1 MADIRDSK
9 NWGFETK
16 QLHIGQEKAD
26 PVTDARAVPIYASTS
41 YVFHNSQHAA
51 DRFGLRDAGNIY
63 GRLTNPTEDVFEQ
76 RIAALEGGVA
86 ALAVASGAAA
96 VTYTIENLAQ
106 SGDHIVSAKNIYG
119 GTFNLISV
127 TMAKMGITATFVS
140 PDATEEELNAIA
152 HRLAK
157 QITKDYE
164 GKKLL
169 LVGVL
174 KGSVYFFTDLTRYI
188 DLPCNIDFIQASSYG
203 AGTVSSGNIQ
213 IIKDIADDLTG
224 FDVLLVEDI
233 LDTGNTLK
241 YIHDMLSKR
250 NPESIGV
257 VTLLDK
263 PARRIADIKA
273 DYVGVDVPDA
283 FVVGYGLDY
292 DQYYRNLPYIGV
304 LKKSIYEK

>member
-1 MADIRDSK
+1 MHCCKQINSYIFFKKVLTSAKLLCIINLAFADVA
-9 NWGFETK
+9 
-16 QLHIGQEKAD
+16 H
-26 PVTDARAVPIYASTS
+26 PVER
-41 YVFHNSQHAA
+41 N
-51 DRFGLRDAGNIY
+51 
-63 GRLTNPTEDVFEQ
+63 
-76 RIAALEGGVA
+76 
-86 ALAVASGAAA
+86 LAKVEVASSSL
-96 VTYTIENLAQ
+96 VIRSKTKSTISMVLFVFYKKRGSKRA
-106 SGDHIVSAKNIYG
+106 IRFTTV
-119 GTFNLISV
+119 LIFTLQVFKRVLYSNGNE
-127 TMAKMGITATFVS
+127 KQRGITMHQDVEKILV
-140 PDATEEELNAIA
+140 TEEELNAIA

-174 KGSVYFFTDLTRYI
+174 KGSIYFFTDLTRYI

>member
-1 MADIRDSK
+1 MHCCKQINSYIFFKKVLTSAKLLCIINLAFADVA
-9 NWGFETK
+9 
-16 QLHIGQEKAD
+16 H
-26 PVTDARAVPIYASTS
+26 PVER
-41 YVFHNSQHAA
+41 N
-51 DRFGLRDAGNIY
+51 
-63 GRLTNPTEDVFEQ
+63 
-76 RIAALEGGVA
+76 
-86 ALAVASGAAA
+86 LAKVEVASSSLVIRSKTKSTISMVLFVFYKKRGSKRAIRFTT
-96 VTYTIENLAQ
+96 VLIYTLQVFKRVLYSNGNEKQ
-106 SGDHIVSAKNIYG
+106 R
-119 GTFNLISV
+119 
-127 TMAKMGITATFVS
+127 GITMHQDVEKILV
-140 PDATEEELNAIA
+140 TEEELNAIA

-174 KGSVYFFTDLTRYI
+174 KGSIYFFTDLTRYI

-263 PARRIADIKA
+263 PARRTADIKA

>member
-1 MADIRDSK
+1 MHCCKQINSYIFFKKVLTSAKLLCIINLAFADVA
-9 NWGFETK
+9 
-16 QLHIGQEKAD
+16 H
-26 PVTDARAVPIYASTS
+26 PVER
-41 YVFHNSQHAA
+41 N
-51 DRFGLRDAGNIY
+51 
-63 GRLTNPTEDVFEQ
+63 
-76 RIAALEGGVA
+76 
-86 ALAVASGAAA
+86 LAKVEVASSSLVIRSKTKSTISMVLFVFYKKRGSKRAIRF
-96 VTYTIENLAQ
+96 VT
-106 SGDHIVSAKNIYG
+106 V
-119 GTFNLISV
+119 LIFALQVFKRVLYSNGNE
-127 TMAKMGITATFVS
+127 KQRGITMHQDVEKILV
-140 PDATEEELNAIA
+140 TEEELNAIA

-174 KGSVYFFTDLTRYI
+174 KGSIYFFTDLTRYI

-263 PARRIADIKA
+263 PARRTADIKA

>member
-1 MADIRDSK
+1 MHCCKQINSYIFFKKVLTSAKLLCIINLAFADVA
-9 NWGFETK
+9 
-16 QLHIGQEKAD
+16 H
-26 PVTDARAVPIYASTS
+26 PVER
-41 YVFHNSQHAA
+41 N
-51 DRFGLRDAGNIY
+51 
-63 GRLTNPTEDVFEQ
+63 
-76 RIAALEGGVA
+76 
-86 ALAVASGAAA
+86 LAKVEVASSSL
-96 VTYTIENLAQ
+96 VIRSKTKSTISMVLFVFYKKRGSKREMRFTT
-106 SGDHIVSAKNIYG
+106 V
-119 GTFNLISV
+119 LIFTLQVFKRVLYSNGNE
-127 TMAKMGITATFVS
+127 KQRGITMHQDVEKILV
-140 PDATEEELNAIA
+140 TEEELNAIA

-174 KGSVYFFTDLTRYI
+174 KGSIYFFTDLTRYI

-263 PARRIADIKA
+263 PARRTADIKA

>member
-1 MADIRDSK
+1 MHCCKQINSYIFFKKVLTSAKLLCIINLAFADVA
-9 NWGFETK
+9 
-16 QLHIGQEKAD
+16 H
-26 PVTDARAVPIYASTS
+26 PVER
-41 YVFHNSQHAA
+41 N
-51 DRFGLRDAGNIY
+51 
-63 GRLTNPTEDVFEQ
+63 
-76 RIAALEGGVA
+76 
-86 ALAVASGAAA
+86 LAKVEVASSSL
-96 VTYTIENLAQ
+96 VIRSKIKSTIFMVLFIFYKKRGSKRA
-106 SGDHIVSAKNIYG
+106 IRFTTV
-119 GTFNLISV
+119 LIFALQVFKRVLYSNGNE
-127 TMAKMGITATFVS
+127 KQRGITMHQDVEKILV
-140 PDATEEELNAIA
+140 TEEELNAIA

-174 KGSVYFFTDLTRYI
+174 KGSIYFFTDLTRYI

-263 PARRIADIKA
+263 PARRTADIKA

>member
-1 MADIRDSK
+1 MHCCKHINSYIFFKKVLTSAKLLCIINLAFADVA
-9 NWGFETK
+9 
-16 QLHIGQEKAD
+16 H
-26 PVTDARAVPIYASTS
+26 PVER
-41 YVFHNSQHAA
+41 N
-51 DRFGLRDAGNIY
+51 
-63 GRLTNPTEDVFEQ
+63 
-76 RIAALEGGVA
+76 
-86 ALAVASGAAA
+86 LAKVEVASSSL
-96 VTYTIENLAQ
+96 VIRSKTKSTISMVLFVFYKKRGSKRA
-106 SGDHIVSAKNIYG
+106 IRFTTV
-119 GTFNLISV
+119 LIFTLQVFKRVLYSNGNE
-127 TMAKMGITATFVS
+127 KQRGITMHQDVEKILV
-140 PDATEEELNAIA
+140 TEEELNAIA

-174 KGSVYFFTDLTRYI
+174 KGSIYFFTDLTRYI

-263 PARRIADIKA
+263 PARRTADIKA

>member
-1 MADIRDSK
+1 MHCCKQINSYIFFKKVLTSSKLLCIINLAFADVA
-9 NWGFETK
+9 
-16 QLHIGQEKAD
+16 H
-26 PVTDARAVPIYASTS
+26 PVER
-41 YVFHNSQHAA
+41 N
-51 DRFGLRDAGNIY
+51 
-63 GRLTNPTEDVFEQ
+63 
-76 RIAALEGGVA
+76 
-86 ALAVASGAAA
+86 LAKVEVASSSL
-96 VTYTIENLAQ
+96 VIRSKTKSTISMVLFVFYKKRGSKRA
-106 SGDHIVSAKNIYG
+106 IRFTTV
-119 GTFNLISV
+119 LIFTLQVFKRVLYSNGNE
-127 TMAKMGITATFVS
+127 KQRGITMHQDVEKILV
-140 PDATEEELNAIA
+140 TEEELNAIA

-174 KGSVYFFTDLTRYI
+174 KGSIYFFTDLTRYI

-263 PARRIADIKA
+263 PARRTADIKA

>member
-1 MADIRDSK
+1 MHCCKQINSYIFFKKVLTSAKLLCIINLAFADVA
-9 NWGFETK
+9 
-16 QLHIGQEKAD
+16 H
-26 PVTDARAVPIYASTS
+26 PVER
-41 YVFHNSQHAA
+41 N
-51 DRFGLRDAGNIY
+51 
-63 GRLTNPTEDVFEQ
+63 
-76 RIAALEGGVA
+76 
-86 ALAVASGAAA
+86 LAKVEVASSSL
-96 VTYTIENLAQ
+96 VIRSKIKSTISMVLFVFYKKRGSKRA
-106 SGDHIVSAKNIYG
+106 IRFTTV
-119 GTFNLISV
+119 LIFTLQVFKRVLYSNGNE
-127 TMAKMGITATFVS
+127 KQRGITMHQDVEKILV
-140 PDATEEELNAIA
+140 TEEELNAIA

>member
-1 MADIRDSK
+1 MH
-9 NWGFETK
+9 
-16 QLHIGQEKAD
+16 Q
-26 PVTDARAVPIYASTS
+26 
-41 YVFHNSQHAA
+41 
-51 DRFGLRDAGNIY
+51 
-63 GRLTNPTEDVFEQ
+63 DVEQ
-76 RIAALEGGVA
+76 ILV
-86 ALAVASGAAA
+86 
-96 VTYTIENLAQ
+96 
-106 SGDHIVSAKNIYG
+106 
-119 GTFNLISV
+119 
-127 TMAKMGITATFVS
+127 
-140 PDATEEELNAIA
+140 TEEELNKIA
-152 HRLAK
+152 HRLAS

-169 LVGVL
+169 LIGVL
-174 KGSVYFFTDLTRYI
+174 KGSIYFFTDLSRYI
-188 DLPCNIDFIQASSYG
+188 DLPCNIDFIHGS
-203 AGTVSSGNIQ
+203 GTVSSGKIN
-213 IIKDIADDLTG
+213 IIKDVADDLTG

-273 DYVGVDVPDA
+273 DYVGTDVPDA